1 MFCFTKLDI
10 TRIIFVHILCSPIK
24 TLFIYHWFPNI
35 HQSFGDF
42 FAQDSWTWPQKT
54 SGTSTRT
61 NWNITI
67 IQNNTLHIYIPYTY
81 TLRIPIP
88 HIHKTYTL
96 HQPNWSSRIASS
108 RKSRIQVTHGCI
120 LVIRRPGDHGPT
132 AGFPK
137 SRGGPQKKTDSDG
150 LMVI

>member
-1 MFCFTKLDI
+1 M
-10 TRIIFVHILCSPIK
+10 RILGDILC
-24 TLFIYHWFPNI
+24 NI
-35 HQSFGDF
+35 
-42 FAQDSWTWPQKT
+42 ALA
-54 SGTSTRT
+54 
-61 NWNITI
+61 NIPLGLI
-67 IQNNTLHIYIPYTY
+67 PYIYIPYTY